1 MNDQINYP
9 DGLTA
14 EALQLLDAQVS
25 VEIAVAEPTS
35 GLLDGSARERR
46 NRRILAR
53 ALAGITPKYGS
64 VSVGQA
70 AAEVEDAEQ
79 SAGSAGSVAIA
90 TALPTPVFG
99 QSKGKGRKA
108 RRNAARRA
116 ARRAVG
122 IASTSGRVA

>member
-53 ALAGITPKYGS
+53 ALAGITPRYGS
-64 VSVGQA
+64 VSVDQA
-70 AAEVEDAEQ
+70 AAELEDAKQ
-79 SAGSAGSVAIA
+79 SARPVAIA

-116 ARRAVG
+116 ARRAAAVVEQ
-122 IASTSGRVA
+122 VA